1 MKYESFAK
9 DNLPVVTIVGQEA
22 DCRCVFHEDSKPS
35 MRFNLELGVYF
46 CHGCGARG
54 NVHTLAKHLGLGG
67 VDTSVRLRDV
77 YDALR
82 RIEMPPN
89 GPRPLPESFLT
100 QFAMPTDYWE
110 VERQLSLSVIESF
123 QLGCDPMDEF
133 VTIPMRDMHGNL
145 LGVIKRYLD
154 PDAQPRYR
162 YPKKMKKS
170 HHLFGAWRVAKVK
183 NAKTVVLTEGSIDA
197 MKVWMAQYPGMAILG
212 SEVSMEQIKVLQ
224 ALDVR
229 RVVLFFDNDRAG
241 VKCTS
246 AALGFSEIRDG
257 KGTRKVYRRD
267 HDLRRYFSVERAS
280 YDHTLSKDP
289 GGMTSQEI
297 EDAVTDAYA
306 YL

>member
-54 NVHTLAKHLGLGG
+54 NVHTLARHLGLGG
-67 VDTSVRLRDV
+67 VDTSVKLRDV

-82 RIEMPPN
+82 RIEMPSVATR
-89 GPRPLPESFLT
+89 GLEESYLT
-100 QFAMPTDYWE
+100 QFEMPTDYWE
-110 VERQLSLSVIESF
+110 SNRQLSASVIKNF
-123 QLGCDPMDEF
+123 QLGCDPMEEF
-133 VTIPMRDMHGNL
+133 VTIPMRDLNGKL

-154 PDAQPRYR
+154 PDAQPRYK
-162 YPKKMKKS
+162 YPKGMKKS
-170 HHLFGAWRVAKVK
+170 QHLFGAWRVAKVK

-212 SEVSMEQIKVLQ
+212 SEVSMDQIKVLQ

-229 RVVLFFDNDRAG
+229 RVILFFDNDKAG
-241 VKCTS
+241 LKCRS
-246 AALGFSEIRDG
+246 AALGFFETRVG
-257 KGTRKVYRRD
+257 KETKKQYRRD
-267 HDLRRYFSVERAS
+267 RDLRRYFSVEAAS
-280 YDHTLSKDP
+280 YANAIHKDP
-289 GGMTSQEI
+289 GAMSRDDI
-297 EDAVTDAYA
+297 EVAIENSYS